1 MSRQKSLGHQQGR
14 RGSNALWIFMGI
26 LAFCLVFFPILGL
39 NLTYYIG
46 STVTSFFVQL
56 GSILSFIGNIFFGIG
71 IICLFIDRKK
81 GIKYLIIGVI
91 LIIGAMIFI
100 DPFNLG
106 IFTGENPIPKGYH

>member
-1 MSRQKSLGHQQGR
+1 MSRPKSLGYQEGR
-14 RGSNALWIFMGI
+14 RGSTVLWVFIGI
-26 LAFCLVFFPILGL
+26 LAFCLVFFPVLGI

-81 GIKYLIIGVI
+81 GIKYLLIGAI

-100 DPFNLG
+100 DPLNLG
-106 IFTGENPIPKGYH
+106 IFSGKNPIPEGYH